1 MRRVTAYCANLFD
14 DLEVQC
20 NVGRRAALDVN
31 CSNHGAG
38 GTGPLARSFHSQSI
52 IAKPGDG
59 RAHIDRRA
67 TVITF
72 VETDR
77 WITNSSGN
85 VGVQLCL
92 AVALKELKPSCGRRA
107 PPDRQAL
114 DNFGGMHIAR
124 CCLAKQRLWLF
135 RRHRLPTEIEGL
147 ASELGLTAIGFP
159 KSWTAIRLSG
169 AMAIC
174 LSLVP

>member
-31 CSNHGAG
+31 YSNHGAG

-52 IAKPGDG
+52 IAKLGDG

-77 WITNSSGN
+77 WITKSSGN

-92 AVALKELKPSCGRRA
+92 AVALKELQPSCGRRA
-107 PPDRQAL
+107 PPDRQAF
-114 DNFGGMHIAR
+114 DNFGGMHSRDVALRNSGYGSSGGID
-124 CCLAKQRLWLF
+124 C
-135 RRHRLPTEIEGL
+135 RRKLKGWRQNLD
-147 ASELGLTAIGFP
+147 
-159 KSWTAIRLSG
+159 
-169 AMAIC
+169 
-174 LSLVP
+174 

>member
-1 MRRVTAYCANLFD
+1 V
-14 DLEVQC
+14 
-20 NVGRRAALDVN
+20 
-31 CSNHGAG
+31 
-38 GTGPLARSFHSQSI
+38 RSFHSQSI

-92 AVALKELKPSCGRRA
+92 AVALKELQPSCGRRA
-107 PPDRQAL
+107 PPDRQAFDIRML
-114 DNFGGMHIAR
+114 EGRSFG
-124 CCLAKQRLWLF
+124 
-135 RRHRLPTEIEGL
+135 
-147 ASELGLTAIGFP
+147 
-159 KSWTAIRLSG
+159 KSVVKVDA
-169 AMAIC
+169 
-174 LSLVP
+174 

>member
-20 NVGRRAALDVN
+20 NVGRRAVLDVN
-31 CSNHGAG
+31 CWNHG

-77 WITNSSGN
+77 WITKSSGN

-92 AVALKELKPSCGRRA
+92 AVALKELRPSCGRRA

-114 DNFGGMHIAR
+114 DNFGGNALAQ
-124 CCLAKQRLWLF
+124 CYLAKQRLG
-135 RRHRLPTEIEGL
+135 RKRQASCVGGDGSDRAVTSANRLRSKSSRVP
-147 ASELGLTAIGFP
+147 GF
-159 KSWTAIRLSG
+159 G
-169 AMAIC
+169 GVC
-174 LSLVP
+174 F